1 MKKIFLIVIVLLIG
15 VCDNMAQRTNVIEQ
29 DLQQEI
35 KLSKGELIKINI
47 LVHSDIEQ
55 LSTQKG
61 VRLSQTKR
69 KQAIMSQKN
78 RIAQSQL
85 TLMGQLNVLS
95 KKGLVSDI
103 SSLWIANVI
112 NCNATAEAI
121 ALLSQN
127 PEVMSIGLDK
137 EYQIV
142 KSTISDVDLPYIY
155 KGAAPHV
162 LQVQAKDVW
171 NLGYTGKN
179 VIVAV
184 LDSGT
189 NPEHVD
195 LKENLWI
202 GYADTDGDGLKD
214 DIIHGWNFTTKE
226 SEGNANITD
235 EYGHGTHCAGIV
247 CGKGVAGSV
256 TGVAPDATLMTVKV
270 IGRTGGGSPAN
281 MIKGVEFAIEN
292 GASVLSISSGFK
304 ASQIGTAAEE
314 ALRRTF
320 EKALEMGVV
329 VCAAAGNDGNSIGV
343 PDNVDIPASCPPP
356 YLDPESESEQ
366 GGKSS
371 VICVGSVNSSDEY
384 SSFSSQGPVTWQDT
398 EWQDY
403 PYGGG
408 AVGLIRP
415 DICAPGDFI
424 YSAKHD
430 ENDKYKIYSG
440 TSQATPCVAGVIALL
455 LEKNENLTPEDICR
469 TLETTAKKL
478 TTNKNN
484 FTGSGRVDALAAV
497 NAIESDGSKPYV
509 RLHNIVTPKV
519 NTGKNIIVQ
528 FEMANYGKTATSENA
543 TVTLST
549 EDPYLTILENEI
561 NLGVLSSNKSKI
573 VAFNVDIDESTPLPH
588 TAYVHLCTEDKNN
601 VWKDEV
607 VAITICNEPR
617 IIYQS
622 GAPQVIDAGQR
633 KDIRITLINAGN
645 SPTLSESN
653 VVIQTKST
661 HVTWINKEAV
671 LPIMAP
677 GETAQVDFSF
687 EVDNYISDGENIN
700 FELFVTPNNF
710 SEVQNKIYEFE
721 TGIDSYGSVVDGF
734 NGWTTFDASEDGR
747 NHPWW
752 HSSLSVKHRVESP
765 GSSFSGTGHLMSE
778 TYCMASLIEYTV
790 PIDNYLVSPRLKATT
805 NSQFE
810 FKARIHPSYYGEHF
824 GVAVSETN
832 NNSSADFT
840 TIKEWSIQKED
851 GEGWITFQV
860 DLSAYAGK
868 DIYVAIRH
876 FFTQEEWNKYDNGYD
891 VYVLHVDDAK
901 FTNIID
907 KSDELIY
914 NNYSYFDISVNA
926 APLPA
931 PQNLRAVATGEN
943 SIQLTWDAVPGA
955 TSYRIY
961 RNGTLHRENISG
973 TSYTDTGLTPDTKYV
988 YSVAAVNNGKV
999 YELSEDAEATTDKTD
1014 YSIKISNINPELL
1027 SIGENIVQITFVNN
1041 GKKEHES
1048 RSSVL
1053 ISSDVS
1059 CINITSATVN
1069 INALSPGQEVTR
1081 SFTINLTEPLPSDG
1095 KIQFYAHVAHLYSPY
1110 TTWDCP
1116 FMLYT
1121 EEQDEPLDK
1130 ASAINFIETT
1140 PNSVGYPTEYARTM
1154 CRNAIDEATTMAE
1167 VSAALQTFKETTDI
1181 NLPESGKAYVF
1192 TNVHPNGIKYYINY
1206 EAEGLT
1212 LVARGAENANN
1223 LPASAKWYCRVLDNG
1238 RYVFVNNQG
1247 KYLAWRGFDAGI
1259 NSHKGYSESF
1269 DNTYSPLTF
1278 IKMTT
1283 NGVNTGNVSLSDLF
1297 GFVAFGGSRDGSKN
1311 SYFITTYNPSTKN
1324 IDFNQDGDWVLRY
1337 IQDNH
1342 STAFV
1347 VEEVT
1352 NFEFANTQLTEVDTD
1367 DILLKGMSA
1376 GMTIGTFSAPY
1387 PTTYPLGVTAYYANE
1402 AERDGALYLKAIEN
1416 NIIPANEGVILVG
1429 DKGISQTAMLPVTTE
1444 YIVELENNVFSNSAK
1459 GDVTMG
1465 EYDYILANGTEGIGI
1480 YKAKTGSKLKAGKA
1494 YLSFTNATSARNLT
1508 MHFGGISS
1516 NIVSVSTSDRVD
1528 TPVFDLSGRRL
1539 NKVSKNGVYII
1550 NGKKLYIK

>member
-1 MKKIFLIVIVLLIG
+1 MKKIFLIVIVLLFG

-179 VIVAV
+179 VVVAV

-195 LKENLWI
+195 LKDNLWV
-202 GYADTDGDGLKD
+202 GYADTDGDGQKD
-214 DIIHGWNFTTKE
+214 DKIHGWNFTAKE
-226 SEGNANITD
+226 STGNANITD

-304 ASQIGTAAEE
+304 ASQIGTAAKE

-343 PDNVDIPASCPPP
+343 PDNVDIPAACPPP
-356 YLDPESESEQ
+356 YFTPDSESEQ

-371 VICVGSVNSSDEY
+371 VICVGSVNSYDEY
-384 SSFSSQGPVTWQDT
+384 SSFSSQGPVTWQET

-403 PYGGG
+403 PYGGNY
-408 AVGLIRP
+408 VGLIRP

-478 TTNKNN
+478 TTKKNN

-497 NAIESDGSKPYV
+497 NAVESDGSKPYV
-509 RLHNIVTPKV
+509 HLHNLISQNV
-519 NTGKNIIVQ
+519 NTGKNIVFQ
-528 FEMANYGKTATSENA
+528 FEMANYGKTATSEN
-543 TVTLST
+543 TNVTIIS
-549 EDPYLTILENEI
+549 EDPYITILDDNA
-561 NLGVLSSNKSKI
+561 NLGVLNSNKSKTI
-573 VAFNVDIDESTPLPH
+573 SFNVDIDESTPLPH
-588 TAYVHLCTEDKNN
+588 TAYVHLRTEDTKN
-601 VWKDEV
+601 VWMDE

-622 GAPQVIDAGQR
+622 GAPQVLDAGQR
-633 KDIRITLINAGN
+633 SDIKITLINAGN
-645 SPTLSESN
+645 TPTLSESN
-653 VVIQTKST
+653 VVIQSPSSHVNWIKS
-661 HVTWINKEAV
+661 EAV
-671 LPIMAP
+671 LHILEV
-677 GETAQVDFSF
+677 GETAEVDFSF
-687 EVDNYISDGENIN
+687 ELDNYISDGENIT
-700 FELFVTPNNF
+700 FEIFVTPNNF
-710 SEVQNKIYEFE
+710 SDVQNKMYEFE
-721 TGIDSYGSVVDGF
+721 TEIDSYGSVDDGF
-734 NGWTTFDASEDGR
+734 DGWTTFDASNDGR
-747 NHPWW
+747 DHPWW
-752 HSSLSVKHRVESP
+752 HSTLSVKHRVESA
-765 GSSFSGTGHLMSE
+765 GESYSGTGHLMSE

-790 PIDNYLVSPRLKATT
+790 PIDNYLVSPRIKATDQ
-805 NSQFE
+805 SLFE
-810 FKARIHPSYYGEHF
+810 FKARIHPPYFGEHF

-832 NNSSADFT
+832 NSSPTDFT

-851 GEGWITFQV
+851 GEGWMTFQV
-860 DLSAYAGK
+860 DLSAYADK

-876 FFTQEEWNKYDNGYD
+876 FFTQEEWTKYNNGYD
-891 VYVLHVDDAK
+891 LYVLHVDDAK

-907 KSDELIY
+907 KSNNFIY

-931 PQNLRAVATGEN
+931 PQHLVANAIGEN
-943 SIQLTWDAVPGA
+943 SVQLSWEAVNGA
-955 TSYRIY
+955 TAYHIY
-961 RNGTLHRENISG
+961 RDGVLHQQNIST
-973 TSYTDTGLTPDTKYV
+973 TSYTDSNLNPDTKYI

-999 YELSEDAEATTDKTD
+999 YEQSEKVEVTTDKTD
-1014 YSIKISNINPELL
+1014 YSVKISRINPKLL
-1027 SIGENIVQITFVNN
+1027 TIGENIVEITFVNN
-1041 GKKEHES
+1041 GKKGHES

-1053 ISSDVS
+1053 ISSDAS
-1059 CINITSATVN
+1059 CVNITSATAKF
-1069 INALSPGQEVTR
+1069 NALSAGQEVTC
-1081 SFTINLTEPLPSDG
+1081 SFTINLTEPLPNDG
-1095 KIQFYAHVAHLYSPY
+1095 KIQLNAHVAHLF
-1110 TTWDCP
+1110 TTTSWDCP
-1116 FMLYT
+1116 FVLYT
-1121 EEQDEPLDK
+1121 EEQGELLDK
-1130 ASAINFIETT
+1130 ESAINFIETT
-1140 PNSVGYPTEYARTM
+1140 PMAVGYPTEYARTM

-1247 KYLAWRGFDAGI
+1247 KYLAWRGLDAGI

-1269 DNTYSPLTF
+1269 DNTYSQLSF
-1278 IKMTT
+1278 VKMTT
-1283 NGVNTGNVSLSDLF
+1283 NGINTGNVALSDLF

-1311 SYFITTYNPSTKN
+1311 SYFITTYYPSTGN
-1324 IDFNQDGDWVLRY
+1324 IDFNQDGDWTLRY

-1352 NFEFANTQLTEVDTD
+1352 NFEFANTKLTGIDTD

-1429 DKGISQTAMLPVTTE
+1429 EKGISQTAMLPVTTE
-1444 YIVELENNVFSNSAK
+1444 DIVELENNVFSNSAK

-1480 YKAKTGSKLKAGKA
+1480 YKAKIGSMLKAGKA

>member
-35 KLSKGELIKINI
+35 KLSKGKLIKINI

-179 VIVAV
+179 VVVAV

-195 LKENLWI
+195 LKDNLWV
-202 GYADTDGDGLKD
+202 GYADTDGDGQKD
-214 DIIHGWNFTTKE
+214 DKIHGWNFTAKE
-226 SEGNANITD
+226 STGNANITD

-304 ASQIGTAAEE
+304 ASQIGTAAKE

-343 PDNVDIPASCPPP
+343 PDNVDIPAACPPP
-356 YLDPESESEQ
+356 YFTPDSESEQ

-371 VICVGSVNSSDEY
+371 VICVGSVNSYDEY
-384 SSFSSQGPVTWQDT
+384 SSFSSQGPVTWQET

-403 PYGGG
+403 PYGGNY
-408 AVGLIRP
+408 VGLIRP

-469 TLETTAKKL
+469 ILETTAKKL
-478 TTNKNN
+478 TAKKNN

-497 NAIESDGSKPYV
+497 NAVESDGSKPYV
-509 RLHNIVTPKV
+509 HLHNLISQNV
-519 NTGKNIIVQ
+519 NTGKNIVFQ
-528 FEMANYGKTATSENA
+528 FEMANYGKTATSEN
-543 TVTLST
+543 TNVTIIS
-549 EDPYLTILENEI
+549 EDPYITILDDNA
-561 NLGVLSSNKSKI
+561 NLGVLNSNKSKTI
-573 VAFNVDIDESTPLPH
+573 SFNVDIDESTPLPH
-588 TAYVHLCTEDKNN
+588 TAYVHLRTEDTKN
-601 VWKDEV
+601 VWMDE

-622 GAPQVIDAGQR
+622 GAPQVLDAGQR
-633 KDIRITLINAGN
+633 SDIKITLINAGN
-645 SPTLSESN
+645 TPTLSESN
-653 VVIQTKST
+653 VVIQSPSSHVNWIKS
-661 HVTWINKEAV
+661 EAV
-671 LPIMAP
+671 LPILEV
-677 GETAQVDFSF
+677 GETAEVDFSF
-687 EVDNYISDGENIN
+687 ELDNYISDAENIT
-700 FELFVTPNNF
+700 FEIFVTPNNF
-710 SEVQNKIYEFE
+710 SDVQNKMYEFE
-721 TGIDSYGSVVDGF
+721 TGIDSYGSVDDGF
-734 NGWTTFDASEDGR
+734 DGWTTFDASNDGR
-747 NHPWW
+747 DHPWW
-752 HSSLSVKHRVESP
+752 HSTLSVKHRVESA
-765 GSSFSGTGHLMSE
+765 GESYSGTGHLMSE

-790 PIDNYLVSPRLKATT
+790 PIDNYLVSPRIKATDQ
-805 NSQFE
+805 SLFE
-810 FKARIHPSYYGEHF
+810 FKARIHPPYFGEHF

-832 NNSSADFT
+832 NSSPTDFT

-851 GEGWITFQV
+851 GEGWMTFQV
-860 DLSAYAGK
+860 DLSAYADK

-876 FFTQEEWNKYDNGYD
+876 FFTQEEWTKYSNGYD
-891 VYVLHVDDAK
+891 LYVLHVDDAK

-907 KSDELIY
+907 KSNNFIY

-931 PQNLRAVATGEN
+931 PQHLVANAIGEN
-943 SIQLTWDAVPGA
+943 SVQLSWDAVNGA
-955 TSYRIY
+955 TAYHIY
-961 RNGTLHRENISG
+961 RDGVLHQQNIST
-973 TSYTDTGLTPDTKYV
+973 TSYTDSNLNPDTKYV

-999 YELSEDAEATTDKTD
+999 YEQSEKVEVTTDKTD
-1014 YSIKISNINPELL
+1014 YSVKISRINPELL
-1027 SIGENIVQITFVNN
+1027 TIGENIVEITFVNN

-1053 ISSDVS
+1053 ISSDAS
-1059 CINITSATVN
+1059 CVNITSATAN
-1069 INALSPGQEVTR
+1069 INALSAGQEVTR
-1081 SFTINLTEPLPSDG
+1081 SFTINLTEPLPNDG
-1095 KIQFYAHVAHLYSPY
+1095 KIQLNAHVAHLYSPY
-1110 TTWDCP
+1110 TSWDCP
-1116 FMLYT
+1116 FVLYT
-1121 EEQDEPLDK
+1121 EEQGELLDK
-1130 ASAINFIETT
+1130 ESAINFIETT
-1140 PNSVGYPTEYARTM
+1140 PMAVGYPTEYARTM

-1181 NLPESGKAYVF
+1181 NFPESGKAYVF

-1259 NSHKGYSESF
+1259 NSHKGYNESF
-1269 DNTYSPLTF
+1269 DNTYSQLSF
-1278 IKMTT
+1278 VKMTT
-1283 NGVNTGNVSLSDLF
+1283 NGINTGNVALSDLF

-1311 SYFITTYNPSTKN
+1311 SYFITTYNPSTSN

-1367 DILLKGMSA
+1367 DILLKGMST

-1402 AERDGALYLKAIEN
+1402 AERDGSLYLKAIEN

-1444 YIVELENNVFSNSAK
+1444 DIVELENNVFSNSAK

>member
-1 MKKIFLIVIVLLIG
+1 MKKIFLIVIVLLFG

-179 VIVAV
+179 VVVAV

-195 LKENLWI
+195 LKDNLWV
-202 GYADTDGDGLKD
+202 GYADTDGDGQKD
-214 DIIHGWNFTTKE
+214 DKIHGWNFTAKE
-226 SEGNANITD
+226 STGNANITD

-304 ASQIGTAAEE
+304 ASQIGTAAKE

-343 PDNVDIPASCPPP
+343 PDNVDIPAACPPP
-356 YLDPESESEQ
+356 YFTPDSESEQ

-371 VICVGSVNSSDEY
+371 VICVGSVNSYDEY
-384 SSFSSQGPVTWQDT
+384 SSFSSQGPVTWQET

-403 PYGGG
+403 PYGGNY
-408 AVGLIRP
+408 VGLIRP

-478 TTNKNN
+478 TTKKNN

-497 NAIESDGSKPYV
+497 NAVESDGSKPYV
-509 RLHNIVTPKV
+509 HLHNLISQNV
-519 NTGKNIIVQ
+519 NTGKNIVFQ
-528 FEMANYGKTATSENA
+528 FEMANYGKTATSEN
-543 TVTLST
+543 TNVTIIS
-549 EDPYLTILENEI
+549 EDPYITILDDNA
-561 NLGVLSSNKSKI
+561 NLGVLNSNKSKTI
-573 VAFNVDIDESTPLPH
+573 SFNVDIDESTPLPH
-588 TAYVHLCTEDKNN
+588 TAYVHLRTEDTKN
-601 VWKDEV
+601 VWMDE

-622 GAPQVIDAGQR
+622 GAPQVLDAGQR
-633 KDIRITLINAGN
+633 SDIKITLINAGN
-645 SPTLSESN
+645 TPTLSESN
-653 VVIQTKST
+653 VVIQSPSSHVNWIKS
-661 HVTWINKEAV
+661 EAV
-671 LPIMAP
+671 LPILEV
-677 GETAQVDFSF
+677 GETAEVDFSF
-687 EVDNYISDGENIN
+687 ELDNYISDGENIT
-700 FELFVTPNNF
+700 FEIFVTPNNF
-710 SEVQNKIYEFE
+710 SDVQNKMYEFE
-721 TGIDSYGSVVDGF
+721 TEIDSYGSVDDGF
-734 NGWTTFDASEDGR
+734 DGWTTFDASNDGR
-747 NHPWW
+747 DHPWW
-752 HSSLSVKHRVESP
+752 HSTLSVKHRVESA
-765 GSSFSGTGHLMSE
+765 GESYSGTGHLMSE

-790 PIDNYLVSPRLKATT
+790 PIDNYLVSPRIKATDQ
-805 NSQFE
+805 SLFE
-810 FKARIHPSYYGEHF
+810 FKARIHPPYFGEHF

-832 NNSSADFT
+832 NSSPTDFT

-851 GEGWITFQV
+851 GEGWMTFQV
-860 DLSAYAGK
+860 DLSAYADK

-876 FFTQEEWNKYDNGYD
+876 FFTQEEWTKYNNGYD
-891 VYVLHVDDAK
+891 LYVLHVDDAK

-907 KSDELIY
+907 KSNNFIY

-931 PQNLRAVATGEN
+931 PQHLVANAIGEN
-943 SIQLTWDAVPGA
+943 SVQLSWEAVNGA
-955 TSYRIY
+955 TAYHIY
-961 RNGTLHRENISG
+961 RDGVLHQQNIST
-973 TSYTDTGLTPDTKYV
+973 TSYTDSNLNPDTKYI

-999 YELSEDAEATTDKTD
+999 YEQSEKVEVTTDKTD
-1014 YSIKISNINPELL
+1014 YSVKISRINPKLL
-1027 SIGENIVQITFVNN
+1027 TIGENIVEITFVNN
-1041 GKKEHES
+1041 GKKGHES

-1053 ISSDVS
+1053 ISSDAS
-1059 CINITSATVN
+1059 CVNITSATAKF
-1069 INALSPGQEVTR
+1069 NALSAGQEVTC
-1081 SFTINLTEPLPSDG
+1081 SFTINLTEPLPNDG
-1095 KIQFYAHVAHLYSPY
+1095 KIQLNAHVAHLF
-1110 TTWDCP
+1110 TTTSWDCP
-1116 FMLYT
+1116 FVLYT
-1121 EEQDEPLDK
+1121 EEQGELLDK
-1130 ASAINFIETT
+1130 ESAINFIETT
-1140 PNSVGYPTEYARTM
+1140 PMAVGYPTEYARTM

-1247 KYLAWRGFDAGI
+1247 KYLAWRGLDAGI

-1269 DNTYSPLTF
+1269 DNTYSQLSF
-1278 IKMTT
+1278 VKMTT
-1283 NGVNTGNVSLSDLF
+1283 NGINTGNVALSDLF

-1311 SYFITTYNPSTKN
+1311 SYFITTYYPSTGN
-1324 IDFNQDGDWVLRY
+1324 IDFNQDGDWTLRY

-1352 NFEFANTQLTEVDTD
+1352 NFEFANTKLTGIDTD

-1429 DKGISQTAMLPVTTE
+1429 EKGISQTAMLPVTTE
-1444 YIVELENNVFSNSAK
+1444 DIVELENNVFSNSAK

-1480 YKAKTGSKLKAGKA
+1480 YKAKIGSMLKAGKA

>member
-1 MKKIFLIVIVLLIG
+1 MKKIFLIVIVLLFG

-179 VIVAV
+179 VVVAV

-195 LKENLWI
+195 LKDNLWV
-202 GYADTDGDGLKD
+202 GYADTDGDGQKD
-214 DIIHGWNFTTKE
+214 DKIHGWNFTAKE
-226 SEGNANITD
+226 STGNANITD

-304 ASQIGTAAEE
+304 ASQIGTAAKE

-343 PDNVDIPASCPPP
+343 PDNVDIPAACPPP
-356 YLDPESESEQ
+356 YFTPDSESEQ

-371 VICVGSVNSSDEY
+371 VICVGSVNSYDEY
-384 SSFSSQGPVTWQDT
+384 SSFSSQGPVTWQET

-403 PYGGG
+403 PYGGNY
-408 AVGLIRP
+408 VGLIRP

-478 TTNKNN
+478 TTKKNN

-497 NAIESDGSKPYV
+497 NAVESDGSKPYV
-509 RLHNIVTPKV
+509 HLHNLISQNV
-519 NTGKNIIVQ
+519 NTGKNIVFQ
-528 FEMANYGKTATSENA
+528 FEMANYGKTATSEN
-543 TVTLST
+543 TNVTIIS
-549 EDPYLTILENEI
+549 EDPYITILDDNA
-561 NLGVLSSNKSKI
+561 NLGVLNSNKSKTI
-573 VAFNVDIDESTPLPH
+573 SFNVDIDESTPLPH
-588 TAYVHLCTEDKNN
+588 TAYVHLRTEDTKN
-601 VWKDEV
+601 VWMDE

-622 GAPQVIDAGQR
+622 GAPQVLDAGQR
-633 KDIRITLINAGN
+633 SDIKITLINAGN
-645 SPTLSESN
+645 TPTLSESN
-653 VVIQTKST
+653 VVIQSPSSHVNWIKS
-661 HVTWINKEAV
+661 EAV
-671 LPIMAP
+671 LPILEV
-677 GETAQVDFSF
+677 GETAEVDFSF
-687 EVDNYISDGENIN
+687 ELDNYISDGENIT
-700 FELFVTPNNF
+700 FEIFVIPNNF
-710 SEVQNKIYEFE
+710 SDVQNKMYEFE
-721 TGIDSYGSVVDGF
+721 TEIDSYGSVDDGF
-734 NGWTTFDASEDGR
+734 DGWTTFDASNDGR
-747 NHPWW
+747 DHPWW
-752 HSSLSVKHRVESP
+752 HSTLSVKHRVESA
-765 GSSFSGTGHLMSE
+765 GESYSGTGHLMSE

-790 PIDNYLVSPRLKATT
+790 PIDNYLVSPRIKATDQ
-805 NSQFE
+805 SLFE
-810 FKARIHPSYYGEHF
+810 FKARIHPPYFGEHF

-832 NNSSADFT
+832 NSSPTDFT

-851 GEGWITFQV
+851 GEGWMTFQV
-860 DLSAYAGK
+860 DLSAYADK

-876 FFTQEEWNKYDNGYD
+876 FFTQEEWTKYNNGYD
-891 VYVLHVDDAK
+891 LYVLHVDDAK

-907 KSDELIY
+907 KSNNFIY

-931 PQNLRAVATGEN
+931 PQHLVANAIGEN
-943 SIQLTWDAVPGA
+943 SVQLSWEAVNGA
-955 TSYRIY
+955 TAYHIY
-961 RNGTLHRENISG
+961 RDGVLHQQNIST
-973 TSYTDTGLTPDTKYV
+973 TSYTDSNLNPDTKYI

-999 YELSEDAEATTDKTD
+999 YEQSEKVEVTTDKTD
-1014 YSIKISNINPELL
+1014 YSVKISRINPKLL
-1027 SIGENIVQITFVNN
+1027 TIGENIVEITFVNN
-1041 GKKEHES
+1041 GKKGHES

-1053 ISSDVS
+1053 ISSDAS
-1059 CINITSATVN
+1059 CVNITSATAKF
-1069 INALSPGQEVTR
+1069 NALSAGQEVTC
-1081 SFTINLTEPLPSDG
+1081 SFTINLTEPLPNDG
-1095 KIQFYAHVAHLYSPY
+1095 KIQLNAHVAHLF
-1110 TTWDCP
+1110 TTTSWDCP
-1116 FMLYT
+1116 FVLYT
-1121 EEQDEPLDK
+1121 EEQGELLDK
-1130 ASAINFIETT
+1130 ESAINFIETT
-1140 PNSVGYPTEYARTM
+1140 PMAVGYPTEYARTM

-1247 KYLAWRGFDAGI
+1247 KYLAWRGLDAGI

-1269 DNTYSPLTF
+1269 DNTYSQLSF
-1278 IKMTT
+1278 VKMTT
-1283 NGVNTGNVSLSDLF
+1283 NGINTGNVALSDLF

-1311 SYFITTYNPSTKN
+1311 SYFITTYYPSTGN
-1324 IDFNQDGDWVLRY
+1324 IDFNQDGDWTLRY

-1352 NFEFANTQLTEVDTD
+1352 NFEFANTKLTGIDTD

-1429 DKGISQTAMLPVTTE
+1429 EKGISQTAMLPVTTE
-1444 YIVELENNVFSNSAK
+1444 DIVELENNVFSNSAK

-1480 YKAKTGSKLKAGKA
+1480 YKAKIGSMLKAGKA

>member
-1 MKKIFLIVIVLLIG
+1 M
-15 VCDNMAQRTNVIEQ
+15 
-29 DLQQEI
+29 
-35 KLSKGELIKINI
+35 
-47 LVHSDIEQ
+47 
-55 LSTQKG
+55 
-61 VRLSQTKR
+61 
-69 KQAIMSQKN
+69 
-78 RIAQSQL
+78 
-85 TLMGQLNVLS
+85 
-95 KKGLVSDI
+95 
-103 SSLWIANVI
+103 
-112 NCNATAEAI
+112 
-121 ALLSQN
+121 
-127 PEVMSIGLDK
+127 
-137 EYQIV
+137 
-142 KSTISDVDLPYIY
+142 
-155 KGAAPHV
+155 
-162 LQVQAKDVW
+162 
-171 NLGYTGKN
+171 
-179 VIVAV
+179 
-184 LDSGT
+184 
-189 NPEHVD
+189 
-195 LKENLWI
+195 
-202 GYADTDGDGLKD
+202 
-214 DIIHGWNFTTKE
+214 
-226 SEGNANITD
+226 
-235 EYGHGTHCAGIV
+235 
-247 CGKGVAGSV
+247 
-256 TGVAPDATLMTVKV
+256 APDATLMTVKV

-292 GASVLSISSGFK
+292 GASVLSISAGFK
-304 ASQIGTAAEE
+304 DSQIGTAAKE
-314 ALRRTF
+314 AQRRTF

-343 PDNVDIPASCPPP
+343 PDNVDIPAACPPP
-356 YLDPESESEQ
+356 YFTPDSESEQ

-371 VICVGSVNSSDEY
+371 VICVGSVNSYDEY
-384 SSFSSQGPVTWQDT
+384 SSFSSQGPVTWLET

-403 PYGGG
+403 PYGGNY
-408 AVGLIRP
+408 VGLIRP
-415 DICAPGDFI
+415 DFCAPGDFI

-478 TTNKNN
+478 TTKKNN

-497 NAIESDGSKPYV
+497 NAVESDGSKPYV
-509 RLHNIVTPKV
+509 HLHNLISQNV
-519 NTGKNIIVQ
+519 NTGKNIVFQ
-528 FEMANYGKTATSENA
+528 FEMANYGKTATSEN
-543 TVTLST
+543 TNVTIIS
-549 EDPYLTILENEI
+549 EDPYITILDDNA
-561 NLGVLSSNKSKI
+561 NLGVLNSNKSKTI
-573 VAFNVDIDESTPLPH
+573 SFNVDIDESTPLPH
-588 TAYVHLCTEDKNN
+588 TAYVHLRTEDTKN
-601 VWKDEV
+601 VWMDE

-622 GAPQVIDAGQR
+622 GAPQVLDAGQR
-633 KDIRITLINAGN
+633 SDIKITLINAGN
-645 SPTLSESN
+645 TPTLSESN
-653 VVIQTKST
+653 VVIQSPSSHVNWIKS
-661 HVTWINKEAV
+661 EAV
-671 LPIMAP
+671 LPILEV
-677 GETAQVDFSF
+677 GETAEVDFSF
-687 EVDNYISDGENIN
+687 ELDNYISDGDNIT
-700 FELFVTPNNF
+700 FEIFVTPNNF
-710 SEVQNKIYEFE
+710 SDVQNKMYEFE
-721 TGIDSYGSVVDGF
+721 TEIDSYGSVDDGF
-734 NGWTTFDASEDGR
+734 DGWTTFDASNDGR
-747 NHPWW
+747 DHPWW
-752 HSSLSVKHRVESP
+752 HSTLSVKHRVESA
-765 GSSFSGTGHLMSE
+765 GESYSGTGHLMSE

-790 PIDNYLVSPRLKATT
+790 PIDNYLVSPRIKATDQ
-805 NSQFE
+805 SLFE
-810 FKARIHPSYYGEHF
+810 FKARIHPPYFGEHF

-832 NNSSADFT
+832 NSSPTDFT

-851 GEGWITFQV
+851 GEGWMTFQV
-860 DLSAYAGK
+860 DLSAYADK

-876 FFTQEEWNKYDNGYD
+876 FFTQEEWTKYNNGYD
-891 VYVLHVDDAK
+891 LYVLHVDDAK

-907 KSDELIY
+907 KSNNFIY

-931 PQNLRAVATGEN
+931 PQHLVANAIGEN
-943 SIQLTWDAVPGA
+943 SVQLSWEAVNGA
-955 TSYRIY
+955 TAYHIY
-961 RNGTLHRENISG
+961 RDGVLHQQNIST
-973 TSYTDTGLTPDTKYV
+973 TSYTDSNLNPDTKYI

-999 YELSEDAEATTDKTD
+999 YEQSEKVEVTTDKTD
-1014 YSIKISNINPELL
+1014 YSVKISRINPKLL
-1027 SIGENIVQITFVNN
+1027 TIGENIVEITFVNN

-1053 ISSDVS
+1053 ISSDAS
-1059 CINITSATVN
+1059 CVNITSATAKF
-1069 INALSPGQEVTR
+1069 NALSAGQEVTC
-1081 SFTINLTEPLPSDG
+1081 SFTINLTEPLPNDG
-1095 KIQFYAHVAHLYSPY
+1095 KIQLNAHVAHLF
-1110 TTWDCP
+1110 TTTSWDCP
-1116 FMLYT
+1116 FVLYT
-1121 EEQDEPLDK
+1121 EEQGELLDK
-1130 ASAINFIETT
+1130 ESAINFIETT
-1140 PNSVGYPTEYARTM
+1140 PMAVGYPTEYARTM

-1238 RYVFVNNQG
+1238 RFVFVNNQG
-1247 KYLAWRGFDAGI
+1247 KYLAWRGLDAGI

-1269 DNTYSPLTF
+1269 DNTYSQLSF
-1278 IKMTT
+1278 VKMTT
-1283 NGVNTGNVSLSDLF
+1283 NGINTGNVALSDLF

-1311 SYFITTYNPSTKN
+1311 SYFITTYYPSTGN
-1324 IDFNQDGDWVLRY
+1324 IDFNQDGDWTLRY

-1352 NFEFANTQLTEVDTD
+1352 NFEFANTKLTGIDTD
-1367 DILLKGMSA
+1367 DILLKGKSA

-1429 DKGISQTAMLPVTTE
+1429 EKGISQTAMLPVTTE
-1444 YIVELENNVFSNSAK
+1444 DIVELENNVFSNSAK

-1480 YKAKTGSKLKAGKA
+1480 YKAKIGSMLKAGKA

-1508 MHFGGISS
+1508 MHFGGTSS

>member
-179 VIVAV
+179 VVVAV

-195 LKENLWI
+195 LKDNLWV
-202 GYADTDGDGLKD
+202 GYADTDGDGQKD
-214 DIIHGWNFTTKE
+214 DKIHGWNFTAKE
-226 SEGNANITD
+226 STGNANITD

-304 ASQIGTAAEE
+304 ASQIGTAAKE

-343 PDNVDIPASCPPP
+343 PDNVDIPAACPPP
-356 YLDPESESEQ
+356 YFTPDSESEQ

-371 VICVGSVNSSDEY
+371 VICVGSVNSYDEY
-384 SSFSSQGPVTWQDT
+384 SSFSSQGPVTWQET

-403 PYGGG
+403 PYGGNY
-408 AVGLIRP
+408 VGLIRP

-478 TTNKNN
+478 TAKKNN

-497 NAIESDGSKPYV
+497 NAVESDGSKPYV
-509 RLHNIVTPKV
+509 HLHNLISQNV
-519 NTGKNIIVQ
+519 NTGKNIVFQ
-528 FEMANYGKTATSENA
+528 FEMANYGKTATSEN
-543 TVTLST
+543 TNVTIIS
-549 EDPYLTILENEI
+549 EDPYITILDDNA
-561 NLGVLSSNKSKI
+561 NLGVLNSNKSKTI
-573 VAFNVDIDESTPLPH
+573 SFNVDIDESTPLPH
-588 TAYVHLCTEDKNN
+588 TAYVHLRTEDTKN
-601 VWKDEV
+601 VWMDE

-622 GAPQVIDAGQR
+622 GAPQVLDAGQR
-633 KDIRITLINAGN
+633 SDIKITLINAGN
-645 SPTLSESN
+645 TPTLSESN
-653 VVIQTKST
+653 VVIQSPSS
-661 HVTWINKEAV
+661 HVNWIKNEAV
-671 LPIMAP
+671 LPILEV
-677 GETAQVDFSF
+677 GETAEVDFSF
-687 EVDNYISDGENIN
+687 ELDNYISDGENIT
-700 FELFVTPNNF
+700 FEIFVTPNNF
-710 SEVQNKIYEFE
+710 SDVQNKMYEFE
-721 TGIDSYGSVVDGF
+721 TGIDSYGSVDDGF
-734 NGWTTFDASEDGR
+734 DGWTTFDTSNDGR
-747 NHPWW
+747 DHPWW
-752 HSSLSVKHRVESP
+752 HSTLSVKHRVESA
-765 GSSFSGTGHLMSE
+765 GESYSGTGHLMSE

-790 PIDNYLVSPRLKATT
+790 PIDNYLVSPRIKATDQ
-805 NSQFE
+805 SLFE
-810 FKARIHPSYYGEHF
+810 FKARIHPLYFGEHF

-832 NNSSADFT
+832 NSSPTDFT

-851 GEGWITFQV
+851 GKGWMTFQV
-860 DLSAYAGK
+860 DLSAYADK

-876 FFTQEEWNKYDNGYD
+876 FFTQEEWNKYSNGYD
-891 VYVLHVDDAK
+891 LYVLHVDDAK

-907 KSDELIY
+907 KSNNFIY

-931 PQNLRAVATGEN
+931 PQHLVANAIGEN
-943 SIQLTWDAVPGA
+943 SVQLSWDAVPGA
-955 TSYRIY
+955 TAYHIY
-961 RNGTLHRENISG
+961 RDGVLHQQNIST
-973 TSYTDTGLTPDTKYV
+973 TSYTDSNLNPDTKYI

-999 YELSEDAEATTDKTD
+999 YEQSEKVEVTTDKTD
-1014 YSIKISNINPELL
+1014 YSVKISRINPELL
-1027 SIGENIVQITFVNN
+1027 TIGENIVEITFVNN

-1053 ISSDVS
+1053 ISSDAS
-1059 CINITSATVN
+1059 CVNITSATAN
-1069 INALSPGQEVTR
+1069 INALSAGQEVTR
-1081 SFTINLTEPLPSDG
+1081 SFTINLTEPLPNDG
-1095 KIQFYAHVAHLYSPY
+1095 KTQLNAHVAHLYSPY
-1110 TTWDCP
+1110 TSWDCP
-1116 FMLYT
+1116 FVLYT
-1121 EEQDEPLDK
+1121 EEQGELLDK
-1130 ASAINFIETT
+1130 ESAINFIETT
-1140 PNSVGYPTEYARTM
+1140 PMAVGYPTEYARTM
-1154 CRNAIDEATTMAE
+1154 CRNAIDEATTMVE

-1181 NLPESGKAYVF
+1181 NFPESGKAYVF

-1247 KYLAWRGFDAGI
+1247 KYLAWRGFDAGT
-1259 NSHKGYSESF
+1259 NSHKGYNESF
-1269 DNTYSPLTF
+1269 DNTYSQLSF
-1278 IKMTT
+1278 VKMTT
-1283 NGVNTGNVSLSDLF
+1283 NGINTGNVALSDLF

-1311 SYFITTYNPSTKN
+1311 SYFITTYYPSTGN

-1402 AERDGALYLKAIEN
+1402 AERDGSLYLKAIEN

-1444 YIVELENNVFSNSAK
+1444 DIVELENNVFSNSAK
-1459 GDVTMG
+1459 GDVMMG

>member
-179 VIVAV
+179 VVVAV

-195 LKENLWI
+195 LKDNLWV
-202 GYADTDGDGLKD
+202 GYADTDGDGQKD
-214 DIIHGWNFTTKE
+214 DKIHGWNFTAKE
-226 SEGNANITD
+226 STGNANITD

-304 ASQIGTAAEE
+304 ASQIGTAAKE

-343 PDNVDIPASCPPP
+343 PDNVDIPAACPPP
-356 YLDPESESEQ
+356 YFTPDSESEQ

-371 VICVGSVNSSDEY
+371 VICVGSVNSYDEY
-384 SSFSSQGPVTWQDT
+384 SSFSSQGPVTWQET

-403 PYGGG
+403 PYGGNY
-408 AVGLIRP
+408 VGLIRP

-469 TLETTAKKL
+469 TLETTAQKL
-478 TTNKNN
+478 TAKKNN

-497 NAIESDGSKPYV
+497 NAVESDGSKPYV
-509 RLHNIVTPKV
+509 HLHNLISQNV
-519 NTGKNIIVQ
+519 NTGKNIVFQ
-528 FEMANYGKTATSENA
+528 FEMANYGKTATSEN
-543 TVTLST
+543 TNVTIIS
-549 EDPYLTILENEI
+549 EDPYITILDDNA
-561 NLGVLSSNKSKI
+561 NLGVLNSNKSKTI
-573 VAFNVDIDESTPLPH
+573 SFNVDIDESTPLPH
-588 TAYVHLCTEDKNN
+588 TAYVHLRTEDTKN
-601 VWKDEV
+601 VWMDE

-622 GAPQVIDAGQR
+622 GAPQVLDAGQR
-633 KDIRITLINAGN
+633 SDIKITLINAGN
-645 SPTLSESN
+645 TPTLSESN
-653 VVIQTKST
+653 VVIQSPSS
-661 HVTWINKEAV
+661 HVNWIKNEAV
-671 LPIMAP
+671 LPILEV
-677 GETAQVDFSF
+677 GETAEVDFSF
-687 EVDNYISDGENIN
+687 ELDNYISDGENIT
-700 FELFVTPNNF
+700 FEIFVTPNNF
-710 SEVQNKIYEFE
+710 SDVQNKMYEFE
-721 TGIDSYGSVVDGF
+721 TGIDSYGSVDDGF
-734 NGWTTFDASEDGR
+734 DGWTTFDASNDGR
-747 NHPWW
+747 DHPWW
-752 HSSLSVKHRVESP
+752 HSTLSVKHRVESA
-765 GSSFSGTGHLMSE
+765 GESYSGTGHLMSE

-790 PIDNYLVSPRLKATT
+790 PIDNYLVSPRIKATDQ
-805 NSQFE
+805 SLFE
-810 FKARIHPSYYGEHF
+810 FKARIHPPYFGEHF

-832 NNSSADFT
+832 NNSPTDFT

-851 GEGWITFQV
+851 GEGWMTFQV
-860 DLSAYAGK
+860 DLSAYADK

-876 FFTQEEWNKYDNGYD
+876 FFTQEEWIKYNNGYD
-891 VYVLHVDDAK
+891 LYVLHVDDAK

-907 KSDELIY
+907 KSNNFIY

-931 PQNLRAVATGEN
+931 PQHLVANAIGEN
-943 SIQLTWDAVPGA
+943 SVQLSWDAVPGA
-955 TSYRIY
+955 TAYHIY
-961 RNGTLHRENISG
+961 RDGVLHQQNIST
-973 TSYTDTGLTPDTKYV
+973 TSYTDSNLNPDTKYV

-999 YELSEDAEATTDKTD
+999 YEQSEKVEVTTDKTD
-1014 YSIKISNINPELL
+1014 YSVKISRINPELL
-1027 SIGENIVQITFVNN
+1027 TIGENIVEITFVNN
-1041 GKKEHES
+1041 GKKGHES

-1053 ISSDVS
+1053 ISSDAS
-1059 CINITSATVN
+1059 CVNITSATAKF
-1069 INALSPGQEVTR
+1069 NALSAGQEVTC
-1081 SFTINLTEPLPSDG
+1081 SFTINLTEPLPNDG
-1095 KIQFYAHVAHLYSPY
+1095 KIQLNAHVAHLYSPY
-1110 TTWDCP
+1110 TSWDCP
-1116 FMLYT
+1116 FVLYT
-1121 EEQDEPLDK
+1121 EEQGELLDK
-1130 ASAINFIETT
+1130 ESAINFIETT
-1140 PNSVGYPTEYARTM
+1140 PMAVGYPTEYARTM

-1181 NLPESGKAYVF
+1181 NFPESGKAYVF

-1247 KYLAWRGFDAGI
+1247 KYLAWRGFDDGI

-1278 IKMTT
+1278 NKMTT
-1283 NGVNTGNVSLSDLF
+1283 NGVNTGNVALSDLF

-1311 SYFITTYNPSTKN
+1311 SYFITTYNPSTSN

-1367 DILLKGMSA
+1367 DILLKGMST
-1376 GMTIGTFSAPY
+1376 GMTIGTSPE
-1387 PTTYPLGVTAYYANE
+1387 P
-1402 AERDGALYLKAIEN
+1402 
-1416 NIIPANEGVILVG
+1416 
-1429 DKGISQTAMLPVTTE
+1429 
-1444 YIVELENNVFSNSAK
+1444 
-1459 GDVTMG
+1459 
-1465 EYDYILANGTEGIGI
+1465 
-1480 YKAKTGSKLKAGKA
+1480 
-1494 YLSFTNATSARNLT
+1494 
-1508 MHFGGISS
+1508 
-1516 NIVSVSTSDRVD
+1516 
-1528 TPVFDLSGRRL
+1528 
-1539 NKVSKNGVYII
+1539 
-1550 NGKKLYIK
+1550 

>member
-1 MKKIFLIVIVLLIG
+1 MKKICLIVIVLLIG

-179 VIVAV
+179 VVVAV

-195 LKENLWI
+195 LKDNLWV
-202 GYADTDGDGLKD
+202 GYADTDGDGQKD
-214 DIIHGWNFTTKE
+214 DKIHGWNFTAKE
-226 SEGNANITD
+226 STGNANITD

-304 ASQIGTAAEE
+304 ASQIGTAAKE

-343 PDNVDIPASCPPP
+343 PDNVDIPAACPPP
-356 YLDPESESEQ
+356 YYTPDSESEQ

-371 VICVGSVNSSDEY
+371 VICVGSVNSYDEY
-384 SSFSSQGPVTWQDT
+384 SSFSSQGPVTWQET

-403 PYGGG
+403 PYGGNY
-408 AVGLIRP
+408 VGLIRP

-478 TTNKNN
+478 TAKKNN

-497 NAIESDGSKPYV
+497 NAVESDGSKPYV
-509 RLHNIVTPKV
+509 HLHNLISQNV
-519 NTGKNIIVQ
+519 NTGKNIVFQ
-528 FEMANYGKTATSENA
+528 FEMANYGKTATSEN
-543 TVTLST
+543 TNVTIIS
-549 EDPYLTILENEI
+549 EDPYITILDDNA
-561 NLGVLSSNKSKI
+561 NLGVLNSNKSKTI
-573 VAFNVDIDESTPLPH
+573 SFNVDIDESTPLPH
-588 TAYVHLCTEDKNN
+588 TAYVHLRTEDTKN
-601 VWKDEV
+601 VWMDE

-622 GAPQVIDAGQR
+622 GAPQVLDAGQR
-633 KDIRITLINAGN
+633 SDIKITLINAGN
-645 SPTLSESN
+645 TPTLSESN
-653 VVIQTKST
+653 VVIQSPSSHVNWIKS
-661 HVTWINKEAV
+661 EAV
-671 LPIMAP
+671 LPILEV
-677 GETAQVDFSF
+677 GETAEVDFSF
-687 EVDNYISDGENIN
+687 ELDNYISDGENIT
-700 FELFVTPNNF
+700 FEIFVTPNNF
-710 SEVQNKIYEFE
+710 SDVQNKMYEFE
-721 TGIDSYGSVVDGF
+721 TGIDSYGSVDDGF
-734 NGWTTFDASEDGR
+734 DGWTTFDASNDGR
-747 NHPWW
+747 DHPWW
-752 HSSLSVKHRVESP
+752 HSTLSVKHRVESA
-765 GSSFSGTGHLMSE
+765 GESYSGTGHLMSE

-790 PIDNYLVSPRLKATT
+790 PIDNYLVSPRIKATDQ
-805 NSQFE
+805 SLFE
-810 FKARIHPSYYGEHF
+810 FKARIHPPYFGEHF

-832 NNSSADFT
+832 NSSPTDFT

-851 GEGWITFQV
+851 GEGWMTFQV
-860 DLSAYAGK
+860 DLSAYADK

-876 FFTQEEWNKYDNGYD
+876 FFTQEEWTKYNNGYD
-891 VYVLHVDDAK
+891 LYVLHVDDAK

-907 KSDELIY
+907 KSNNFIY

-931 PQNLRAVATGEN
+931 PQHLVANAIGEN
-943 SIQLTWDAVPGA
+943 SVQLSWEAVNGA
-955 TSYRIY
+955 TAYHIY
-961 RNGTLHRENISG
+961 RDGVLHQQNIST
-973 TSYTDTGLTPDTKYV
+973 TSYTDSNLNPDTKYI

-999 YELSEDAEATTDKTD
+999 YEQSEKVEVTTDKTD
-1014 YSIKISNINPELL
+1014 YSVKISRINPELL
-1027 SIGENIVQITFVNN
+1027 TIGENIVEITFVNN

-1053 ISSDVS
+1053 ISSDAS
-1059 CINITSATVN
+1059 CVNITSATVN

-1081 SFTINLTEPLPSDG
+1081 SFTINLTEPLPNDG
-1095 KIQFYAHVAHLYSPY
+1095 KIQLNAHVAHLYSPY
-1110 TTWDCP
+1110 TSWDCP
-1116 FMLYT
+1116 FVLYT
-1121 EEQDEPLDK
+1121 EEQGELLDK
-1130 ASAINFIETT
+1130 ESAINFIETT
-1140 PNSVGYPTEYARTM
+1140 PMAVGYPTEYARTM

-1167 VSAALQTFKETTDI
+1167 VSAALQAFKETTDI

-1247 KYLAWRGFDAGI
+1247 KYLAWRGLDAGI
-1259 NSHKGYSESF
+1259 ISHKGYSESF
-1269 DNTYSPLTF
+1269 DNTYSQLSF
-1278 IKMTT
+1278 VKMTT
-1283 NGVNTGNVSLSDLF
+1283 NGINTGNVALSDLI

-1311 SYFITTYNPSTKN
+1311 SYFITTYYPSTGN
-1324 IDFNQDGDWVLRY
+1324 IDFNQDGDWTLRY

-1352 NFEFANTQLTEVDTD
+1352 NFEFANTKLTGIDTD

-1444 YIVELENNVFSNSAK
+1444 DIVELENNVFSNSAK
-1459 GDVTMG
+1459 GDVMMG

>member
-1 MKKIFLIVIVLLIG
+1 MKKIFLIVIVLLFG

-179 VIVAV
+179 VVVAV

-195 LKENLWI
+195 LKDNLWV
-202 GYADTDGDGLKD
+202 GYADTDGDGQKD
-214 DIIHGWNFTTKE
+214 DKIHGWNFTAKE
-226 SEGNANITD
+226 STGNANITD

-304 ASQIGTAAEE
+304 ASQIGTAAKE

-343 PDNVDIPASCPPP
+343 PDNVDIPAACPPP
-356 YLDPESESEQ
+356 YFTPDSESEQ

-371 VICVGSVNSSDEY
+371 VICVGSVNSYDEY
-384 SSFSSQGPVTWQDT
+384 SSFSSQGPVTWQET

-403 PYGGG
+403 PYGGNY
-408 AVGLIRP
+408 VGLIRP

-478 TTNKNN
+478 TTKKNN

-497 NAIESDGSKPYV
+497 NAVESDGSKPYV
-509 RLHNIVTPKV
+509 HLHNLISQNV
-519 NTGKNIIVQ
+519 NTGKNIVFQ
-528 FEMANYGKTATSENA
+528 FEMANYGKTATSEN
-543 TVTLST
+543 TNVTIIS
-549 EDPYLTILENEI
+549 EDPYITILDDNA
-561 NLGVLSSNKSKI
+561 NLGVLNSNKSKTI
-573 VAFNVDIDESTPLPH
+573 SFNVDIDESTPLPH
-588 TAYVHLCTEDKNN
+588 TAYVHLRTEDTKN
-601 VWKDEV
+601 VWMDE

-622 GAPQVIDAGQR
+622 GAPQVLDAGQR
-633 KDIRITLINAGN
+633 SDIKITLINAGN
-645 SPTLSESN
+645 TPTLSESN
-653 VVIQTKST
+653 VVIQSPSSHVNWIKS
-661 HVTWINKEAV
+661 EAV
-671 LPIMAP
+671 LPILEV
-677 GETAQVDFSF
+677 GETAEVDFSF
-687 EVDNYISDGENIN
+687 ELDNYISDGENIT
-700 FELFVTPNNF
+700 FEIFVTPNNF
-710 SEVQNKIYEFE
+710 SDVQNKMYEFE
-721 TGIDSYGSVVDGF
+721 TEIDSYGSVDDGF
-734 NGWTTFDASEDGR
+734 DGWTTFDASNDGR
-747 NHPWW
+747 DHPWW
-752 HSSLSVKHRVESP
+752 HSTLSVKHRVESA
-765 GSSFSGTGHLMSE
+765 GESYSGTGHLMSE

-790 PIDNYLVSPRLKATT
+790 PIDNYLVSPRIKATDQ
-805 NSQFE
+805 SLFE
-810 FKARIHPSYYGEHF
+810 FKARIHPPYFGEHF

-832 NNSSADFT
+832 NSSPTDFT

-851 GEGWITFQV
+851 GEGWMTFQV
-860 DLSAYAGK
+860 DLSAYADK

-876 FFTQEEWNKYDNGYD
+876 FFTQEEWTKYNNGYD
-891 VYVLHVDDAK
+891 LYVLHVDDAK

-907 KSDELIY
+907 KSNNFIY

-931 PQNLRAVATGEN
+931 PQHLVANAIGEN
-943 SIQLTWDAVPGA
+943 SVQLSWEAVNGA
-955 TSYRIY
+955 TAYHIY
-961 RNGTLHRENISG
+961 RDGVLHQQNIST
-973 TSYTDTGLTPDTKYV
+973 TSYTDSNLNPDTKYI

-999 YELSEDAEATTDKTD
+999 YEQSEKVEVTTDKTD
-1014 YSIKISNINPELL
+1014 YSVKISRINPKLL
-1027 SIGENIVQITFVNN
+1027 TIGENIVEITFVNN
-1041 GKKEHES
+1041 GKKGHES

-1053 ISSDVS
+1053 ISSDAS
-1059 CINITSATVN
+1059 CVNITSATAKF
-1069 INALSPGQEVTR
+1069 NALSAGQEVTC
-1081 SFTINLTEPLPSDG
+1081 SFTINLTEPLPNDG
-1095 KIQFYAHVAHLYSPY
+1095 KIQLNAHVAHLF
-1110 TTWDCP
+1110 TTTSWDCP
-1116 FMLYT
+1116 FVLYT
-1121 EEQDEPLDK
+1121 EEQGELLDK
-1130 ASAINFIETT
+1130 ESAINFIETT
-1140 PNSVGYPTEYARTM
+1140 PMAVGYPTEYARTM

-1247 KYLAWRGFDAGI
+1247 KYLAWRGLDAGI

-1269 DNTYSPLTF
+1269 DNTYSQLSF
-1278 IKMTT
+1278 VKMTT
-1283 NGVNTGNVSLSDLF
+1283 NGINTGNVALSDLF

-1311 SYFITTYNPSTKN
+1311 SYFITTYYPSTGN
-1324 IDFNQDGDWVLRY
+1324 IDFNQDGDWTLRY

-1352 NFEFANTQLTEVDTD
+1352 NFEFANTKLTGIDTD

-1387 PTTYPLGVTAYYANE
+1387 PTTNPLGVTAYYANE

-1429 DKGISQTAMLPVTTE
+1429 EKGISQTAMLPVTTE
-1444 YIVELENNVFSNSAK
+1444 DIVELENNVFSNSAK

-1480 YKAKTGSKLKAGKA
+1480 YKAKIGSMLKAGKA

>member
-1 MKKIFLIVIVLLIG
+1 MKKIFLIVIVLLFG

-179 VIVAV
+179 VVVAV

-195 LKENLWI
+195 LKDNLWV
-202 GYADTDGDGLKD
+202 GYADTDGDGQKD
-214 DIIHGWNFTTKE
+214 DKIHGWNFTAKE
-226 SEGNANITD
+226 STGNANITD

-304 ASQIGTAAEE
+304 ASQIGTAAKE

-343 PDNVDIPASCPPP
+343 PDNVDIPAACPPP
-356 YLDPESESEQ
+356 YFTPDSESEQ

-371 VICVGSVNSSDEY
+371 VICVGSVNSYDEY
-384 SSFSSQGPVTWQDT
+384 SSFSSQGPVTWQET

-403 PYGGG
+403 TYGGNY
-408 AVGLIRP
+408 VGLIRP

-478 TTNKNN
+478 TTKKNN

-497 NAIESDGSKPYV
+497 NAVESDGSKPYV
-509 RLHNIVTPKV
+509 HLHNLISQNV
-519 NTGKNIIVQ
+519 NTGKNIVFQ
-528 FEMANYGKTATSENA
+528 FEMANYGKTATSEN
-543 TVTLST
+543 TNVTIIS
-549 EDPYLTILENEI
+549 EDPYITILDDNA
-561 NLGVLSSNKSKI
+561 NLGVLNSNKSKTI
-573 VAFNVDIDESTPLPH
+573 SFNVDIDESTPLPH
-588 TAYVHLCTEDKNN
+588 TAYVHLRTEDTKN
-601 VWKDEV
+601 VWMDE

-622 GAPQVIDAGQR
+622 GAPQVLDAGQR
-633 KDIRITLINAGN
+633 SDIKITLINAGN
-645 SPTLSESN
+645 TPTLSESN
-653 VVIQTKST
+653 VVIQSPSSHVNWIKS
-661 HVTWINKEAV
+661 EAV
-671 LPIMAP
+671 LPILEV
-677 GETAQVDFSF
+677 GETAEVDFSF
-687 EVDNYISDGENIN
+687 ELDNYISDGENIT
-700 FELFVTPNNF
+700 FEIFVTPNNF
-710 SEVQNKIYEFE
+710 SDVQNKMYEFE
-721 TGIDSYGSVVDGF
+721 TEIDSYGSVDDGF
-734 NGWTTFDASEDGR
+734 DGWTTFDASNDGR
-747 NHPWW
+747 DHPWW
-752 HSSLSVKHRVESP
+752 HSTLSVKHRVESA
-765 GSSFSGTGHLMSE
+765 GESYSGTGHLMSE

-790 PIDNYLVSPRLKATT
+790 PIDNYLVSPRIKATDQ
-805 NSQFE
+805 SLFE
-810 FKARIHPSYYGEHF
+810 FKARIHPPYFGEHF

-832 NNSSADFT
+832 NSSPTDFT

-851 GEGWITFQV
+851 GEGWMTFQV
-860 DLSAYAGK
+860 DLSAYADK

-876 FFTQEEWNKYDNGYD
+876 FFTQEEWTKYNNGYD
-891 VYVLHVDDAK
+891 LYVLHVDDAK

-907 KSDELIY
+907 KSNNFIY

-931 PQNLRAVATGEN
+931 PQHLVANAIGEN
-943 SIQLTWDAVPGA
+943 SVQLSWEAVNGA
-955 TSYRIY
+955 TAYHIY
-961 RNGTLHRENISG
+961 RDGVLHQQNIST
-973 TSYTDTGLTPDTKYV
+973 TSYTDSNLNPDTKYI

-999 YELSEDAEATTDKTD
+999 YEQSEKVEVTTDKTD
-1014 YSIKISNINPELL
+1014 YSVKISRINPKLL
-1027 SIGENIVQITFVNN
+1027 TIGENIVEITFVNN
-1041 GKKEHES
+1041 GKKGHES

-1053 ISSDVS
+1053 ISSDAS
-1059 CINITSATVN
+1059 CVNITSATAKF
-1069 INALSPGQEVTR
+1069 NALSAGQEVTC
-1081 SFTINLTEPLPSDG
+1081 SFTINLTEPLPNDG
-1095 KIQFYAHVAHLYSPY
+1095 KIQLNAHVAHLF
-1110 TTWDCP
+1110 TTTSWDCP
-1116 FMLYT
+1116 FVLYT
-1121 EEQDEPLDK
+1121 EEQGELLDK
-1130 ASAINFIETT
+1130 ESAINFIETT
-1140 PNSVGYPTEYARTM
+1140 PMAVGYPTEYARTM

-1247 KYLAWRGFDAGI
+1247 KYLAWRGLDAGI

-1269 DNTYSPLTF
+1269 DNTYSQLSF
-1278 IKMTT
+1278 VKMTT
-1283 NGVNTGNVSLSDLF
+1283 NGINTGNVALSDLF

-1311 SYFITTYNPSTKN
+1311 SYFITTYYPSTGN
-1324 IDFNQDGDWVLRY
+1324 IDFNQDGDWTLRY

-1352 NFEFANTQLTEVDTD
+1352 NFEFANTKLTGIDTD

-1429 DKGISQTAMLPVTTE
+1429 EKGISQTAMLPVTTE
-1444 YIVELENNVFSNSAK
+1444 DIVELENNVFSNSAK

-1480 YKAKTGSKLKAGKA
+1480 YKAKIGSMLKAGKA

>member
-127 PEVMSIGLDK
+127 PEVMRIGLDK

-179 VIVAV
+179 VVVAV

-195 LKENLWI
+195 LKDNLWV
-202 GYADTDGDGLKD
+202 GYADTDGDGQKD
-214 DIIHGWNFTTKE
+214 DKIHGWNFTAKE
-226 SEGNANITD
+226 STGNANITD

-304 ASQIGTAAEE
+304 ASQIGTAAKE

-343 PDNVDIPASCPPP
+343 PDNVDIPAACPPP
-356 YLDPESESEQ
+356 YFTPDSESEQ

-371 VICVGSVNSSDEY
+371 VICVGSVNSYDEY
-384 SSFSSQGPVTWQDT
+384 SSFSSQGPVTWQET

-403 PYGGG
+403 PYGGNY
-408 AVGLIRP
+408 VGLIRP

-478 TTNKNN
+478 TAKKNN

-497 NAIESDGSKPYV
+497 NAVESDGSKPYV
-509 RLHNIVTPKV
+509 HLHNLISQNV
-519 NTGKNIIVQ
+519 NTGKNIVFQ
-528 FEMANYGKTATSENA
+528 FEMANYGKTATSEN
-543 TVTLST
+543 TNVTIIS
-549 EDPYLTILENEI
+549 EDPYITILDDNA
-561 NLGVLSSNKSKI
+561 NLGVLNSNKSKTI
-573 VAFNVDIDESTPLPH
+573 SFNVDIDESTPLPH
-588 TAYVHLCTEDKNN
+588 TAYVHLRTEDTKN
-601 VWKDEV
+601 VWMDE

-622 GAPQVIDAGQR
+622 GAPQVLDAGQR
-633 KDIRITLINAGN
+633 SDIKITLINAGN
-645 SPTLSESN
+645 TPTLSESN
-653 VVIQTKST
+653 VVIQSPSSHVNWIKS
-661 HVTWINKEAV
+661 EAV
-671 LPIMAP
+671 LPILEV
-677 GETAQVDFSF
+677 GETAEVDFSF
-687 EVDNYISDGENIN
+687 ELDNYISDGENIT
-700 FELFVTPNNF
+700 FEIFVTPNNF
-710 SEVQNKIYEFE
+710 SDVQNKMYEFE
-721 TGIDSYGSVVDGF
+721 TGIDSYGSVDDGF
-734 NGWTTFDASEDGR
+734 DGWTTFDASNDGR
-747 NHPWW
+747 DHPWW
-752 HSSLSVKHRVESP
+752 HSTLSVKHRVESA
-765 GSSFSGTGHLMSE
+765 GESYSGTGHLMSE

-790 PIDNYLVSPRLKATT
+790 PIDNYLVSPRIKATDQ
-805 NSQFE
+805 SLFE
-810 FKARIHPSYYGEHF
+810 FKARIHPPYFGEHF

-832 NNSSADFT
+832 NSSPTDFT

-851 GEGWITFQV
+851 GEGWMTFQV
-860 DLSAYAGK
+860 DLSAYVDK

-876 FFTQEEWNKYDNGYD
+876 FFTQEEWNKYSNGYD
-891 VYVLHVDDAK
+891 LYVLHVDDAK

-907 KSDELIY
+907 KSNNFIY

-931 PQNLRAVATGEN
+931 PQHLVANAIGEN
-943 SIQLTWDAVPGA
+943 SVQLSWEAVNGA
-955 TSYRIY
+955 TAYHIY
-961 RNGTLHRENISG
+961 RDGVLHQQNIST
-973 TSYTDTGLTPDTKYV
+973 TSYTDSNLNPDTKY
-988 YSVAAVNNGKV
+988 
-999 YELSEDAEATTDKTD
+999 
-1014 YSIKISNINPELL
+1014 I
-1027 SIGENIVQITFVNN
+1027 
-1041 GKKEHES
+1041 
-1048 RSSVL
+1048 
-1053 ISSDVS
+1053 
-1059 CINITSATVN
+1059 
-1069 INALSPGQEVTR
+1069 
-1081 SFTINLTEPLPSDG
+1081 
-1095 KIQFYAHVAHLYSPY
+1095 
-1110 TTWDCP
+1110 
-1116 FMLYT
+1116 
-1121 EEQDEPLDK
+1121 
-1130 ASAINFIETT
+1130 
-1140 PNSVGYPTEYARTM
+1140 
-1154 CRNAIDEATTMAE
+1154 
-1167 VSAALQTFKETTDI
+1167 
-1181 NLPESGKAYVF
+1181 
-1192 TNVHPNGIKYYINY
+1192 
-1206 EAEGLT
+1206 
-1212 LVARGAENANN
+1212 
-1223 LPASAKWYCRVLDNG
+1223 
-1238 RYVFVNNQG
+1238 
-1247 KYLAWRGFDAGI
+1247 
-1259 NSHKGYSESF
+1259 
-1269 DNTYSPLTF
+1269 
-1278 IKMTT
+1278 
-1283 NGVNTGNVSLSDLF
+1283 
-1297 GFVAFGGSRDGSKN
+1297 
-1311 SYFITTYNPSTKN
+1311 
-1324 IDFNQDGDWVLRY
+1324 
-1337 IQDNH
+1337 
-1342 STAFV
+1342 
-1347 VEEVT
+1347 
-1352 NFEFANTQLTEVDTD
+1352 
-1367 DILLKGMSA
+1367 
-1376 GMTIGTFSAPY
+1376 
-1387 PTTYPLGVTAYYANE
+1387 
-1402 AERDGALYLKAIEN
+1402 
-1416 NIIPANEGVILVG
+1416 
-1429 DKGISQTAMLPVTTE
+1429 
-1444 YIVELENNVFSNSAK
+1444 
-1459 GDVTMG
+1459 
-1465 EYDYILANGTEGIGI
+1465 
-1480 YKAKTGSKLKAGKA
+1480 
-1494 YLSFTNATSARNLT
+1494 
-1508 MHFGGISS
+1508 
-1516 NIVSVSTSDRVD
+1516 
-1528 TPVFDLSGRRL
+1528 
-1539 NKVSKNGVYII
+1539 
-1550 NGKKLYIK
+1550 